1 MVLGRFDSQFR
12 AQGPYLQMRF
22 PWLEIL
28 DTHAH
33 LDTASKSNNTLHLTS
48 IFRDFYMS
56 TDLKSSVIHECNK
69 QCRFFTANFLAI
81 SEF

>member
-1 MVLGRFDSQFR
+1 MLFSFKLGSVIFT
-12 AQGPYLQMRF
+12 
-22 PWLEIL
+22 WLEIS

-33 LDTASKSNNTLHLTS
+33 LDTASKSNITLHLTS

-69 QCRFFTANFLAI
+69 QCRFFTANFPAI
-81 SEF
+81 IEI

>member
-1 MVLGRFDSQFR
+1 MEHVKDVLHSANLDHVLCLSS
-12 AQGPYLQMRF
+12 
-22 PWLEIL
+22 WLEIS

-33 LDTASKSNNTLHLTS
+33 LDTASKSNITLHLTS

-81 SEF
+81 SEI